1 MLKLEQETHTAH
13 FWENTLQAKETS
25 SKISLLRAEVSAW
38 EKILGD
44 IYALAELTKLN
55 EKETDCGELR
65 KQAEAL
71 EKDFSILERAQL
83 FSGKYD
89 KGNAILSIYAGA
101 GGDDAEDWA
110 RILIE
115 MYEKYALRKNWR
127 FQFSHRHTNEFGGI
141 KNASARIDGK
151 FAYGYLKKEF
161 GVHRLVR
168 ISPFDANKRRH
179 TSFALIEILPEITDS
194 EAVSIK
200 DDDLEITFSRSGGPG
215 GQNVN
220 KRESAVRITHKPS
233 GITVHASTERTQ
245 LANRKHAMNILRAK
259 LYELAEA
266 KTELERLV
274 ARGGQLPQNEWGHQI
289 RSYVFHP
296 YHMVKDHRTG
306 IETADVENVLAGDLD
321 AFIEAEIEIC

>member
-1 MLKLEQETHTAH
+1 MEDTA
-13 FWENTLQAKETS
+13 
-25 SKISLLRAEVSAW
+25 
-38 EKILGD
+38 
-44 IYALAELTKLN
+44 ALAELARLSEN
-55 EKETDCGELR
+55 ENDRGELR
-65 KQAEAL
+65 VQAESL
-71 EKDFSILERAQL
+71 EKEFSHLERTRL

-89 KGNAILSIYAGA
+89 HGNAILSIYAGA

-110 RILIE
+110 RILLE
-115 MYEKYALRKNWR
+115 MYEKYAVRKNWR
-127 FQFSHRHTNEFGGI
+127 FKFLHRHTNEFGGI
-141 KNASARIDGK
+141 KNASAEIEGK

-168 ISPFDANKRRH
+168 ISPFDSNKRRH

-194 EAVSIK
+194 EDVDVK
-200 DDDLEITFSRSGGPG
+200 DDDLEITFARSGGPG

-266 KTELERLV
+266 KTELERLA

-296 YHMVKDHRTG
+296 YHMVKDHRTDT
-306 IETADVENVLAGDLD
+306 ETANVEDVLGGDLD
-321 AFIEAEIEIC
+321 TFIESELLLQ